1 MLAKNFLVIII
12 GAYKVFFNMTNK
24 AIKFGILA
32 TIFPH
37 IFCCGIP
44 MALAIVGLIAPDAAH
59 FHILPH
65 WMEPWLF
72 VFSGG
77 MLVLSWYLISRDC
90 RCGCEHCGGNKS
102 HKSQK
107 IILGIITLAF
117 VVSLILHFISHHH

>member
-1 MLAKNFLVIII
+1 
-12 GAYKVFFNMTNK
+12 MTNK
-24 AIKFGILA
+24 AVKIGIIA
-32 TIFPH
+32 TIAPH

-77 MLVLSWYLISRDC
+77 MLGVSWYMTARDC
-90 RCGCEHCGGNKS
+90 GCKCEHCDGGRA
-102 HKSQK
+102 HRTQK
-107 IILGIITLAF
+107 IILGVITVIF
-117 VVSLILHFISHHH
+117 CVSLILHFMAHHH